1 MEHKQVGLEAL
12 VRTSLEALVQTS
24 LEEQLLL
31 FGDNLKL
38 ISAADGGWKEPENKH
53 T

>member
-1 MEHKQVGLEAL
+1 MEDKQVGLGVL
-12 VRTSLEALVQTS
+12 IRTS

-38 ISAADGGWKEPENKH
+38 I
-53 T
+53 